1 MSGFSGGCLCGTVRY
16 RVEGDPV
23 RVANCHCDDCRKVTG
38 ASFATNVFV
47 KEDQLIID
55 SGTTKSYQHRSDS
68 GNIMTKKFCPECGS
82 QVFSEGTGSPGVVGI
97 KVGSI
102 DDASSIK
109 PQITVYASRAL
120 PFSHIDQNTEIFQE
134 MRSK

>member
-1 MSGFSGGCLCGTVRY
+1 MGGFSGGCLCGAVRY
-16 RVEGDPV
+16 TVAGDPV

-47 KEDQLIID
+47 KEEELTIE
-55 SGTTKSYQHRSDS
+55 SGVTKSYQHQADS
-68 GNIMTKKFCPECGS
+68 GNTMTKKFCPECGS
-82 QVFSEGTGSPGVVGI
+82 QIFSVGTGSPGMVGI

-102 DDASSIK
+102 DDASGIK
-109 PQITVYASRAL
+109 PQITVYAARAL
-120 PFSHIDQNTEIFQE
+120 PFSHIDEGTEIFQE